1 MGAADLILLAVV
13 AISALLGLLRGFV
26 GVVASLAAWILAGW
40 AAFGF
45 GGSAAMMM
53 SGDRSP
59 GLGEMFGGYA
69 LCFLGVL
76 ITVWIVGYVAKRM
89 IHESGLSGVDRAM
102 GFVVGVARG
111 ALIASMLVMLVGFT
125 PLAHRREWRSAALV
139 PLFMPG
145 AHMVR
150 SWMPDWAG
158 QAVDF
163 RGGIPA
169 WMPSLPKIDLN
180 MKDLQSLQ
188 GLSGVPGLGGGNGQP
203 YGQDVLPILNDGVLP
218 LLKGA
223 GLNLPGGLPS
233 QDAPQGDPAKV
244 EPGSKRDEALPVPIE
259 QDEAFVM

>member
-139 PLFMPG
+139 PLFLPG

-150 SWMPDWAG
+150 GWMPDWAG
-158 QAVDF
+158 RAMDF
-163 RGGIPA
+163 SGGAPA

-180 MKDLQSLQ
+180 MQ
-188 GLSGVPGLGGGNGQP
+188 GLSGMQGMPGLGGGNGQP
-203 YGQDVLPILNDGVLP
+203 FGQDVLPILNDGVLP

-223 GLNLPGGLPS
+223 GLKNPLPGGTPA
-233 QDAPQGDPAKV
+233 QDAPHGDPAQI
-244 EPGSKRDEALPVPIE
+244 GSDPKRDDALPMPVE

>member
-13 AISALLGLLRGFV
+13 AISALLGLMRGFI
-26 GVVASLAAWILAGW
+26 GVVASLAAWVLAGW

-45 GGSAAMMM
+45 GGSAALML
-53 SGDRSP
+53 SDNGAP

-76 ITVWIVGYVAKRM
+76 VTVWVVGYVAKRM
-89 IHESGLSGVDRAM
+89 VHESGLSGVDRAM

-125 PLAHRREWRSAALV
+125 PLAHRREWRSATLV
-139 PLFMPG
+139 PLFVPG

-158 QAVDF
+158 RAMDF
-163 RGGIPA
+163 SGGAPA
-169 WMPSLPKIDLN
+169 WMPSLPKLDLN
-180 MKDLQSLQ
+180 MQ
-188 GLSGVPGLGGGNGQP
+188 GLPGLGSGNGQS
-203 YGQDVLPILNDGVLP
+203 YGQDVLPILNAGVLP

-223 GLNLPGGLPS
+223 GLKDPLPGGTPS
-233 QDAPQGDPAKV
+233 QDAPQGDPLEVA
-244 EPGSKRDEALPVPIE
+244 PRSKRDETLPVPVE